1 MGFTAALKGGLSLIA
16 VFEVSSGRFNS
27 CVHTHLVHI
36 PDQCLLQFDYVEH
49 PAVIS
54 YSFLINTHTHTH
66 THTGNPTI
74 IPNTPNLNLRGG
86 FHTDRPSLGALASS
100 NPPPNRTM
108 WLFQDQE
115 LVNGANGI
123 IVSIINNMG
132 ELLFPQNIDSSIAG
146 DYVFRMESGAG
157 IVSVTLAVIVE
168 SRFEG

>member
-1 MGFTAALKGGLSLIA
+1 
-16 VFEVSSGRFNS
+16 
-27 CVHTHLVHI
+27 
-36 PDQCLLQFDYVEH
+36 
-49 PAVIS
+49 
-54 YSFLINTHTHTH
+54 
-66 THTGNPTI
+66 
-74 IPNTPNLNLRGG
+74 
-86 FHTDRPSLGALASS
+86 
-100 NPPPNRTM
+100 M

-168 SRFEG
+168 SRFEGWLHYAADPIYNEWLFYNTNFGYLSCKMIYTDTIVAIVVLCNIVDTCL